1 MPDMSE
7 VTGRIFASMW
17 KSGRDEFRRTGVLDP
32 TFAIWSRA
40 GKSIAGFRVPFWDNA
55 LESQC
60 WEVVRAAC
68 VFHDVKILLMLS
80 QAWRADP
87 SSSVRARDSETRREM
102 VLALVVS
109 RVGKFVDLWE
119 VVCEIIRSPTGSI
132 AGFDPDET
140 IFSDGHDDPP
150 LIAMLPIRKP
160 NRRQHRAAERKLDE
174 LRALAQW
181 FLIPPSAKIVA
192 PESEP

>member
-32 TFAIWSRA
+32 TFAIWSRV
-40 GKSIAGFRVPFWDNA
+40 GKSIARFRVPFWNNA

-68 VFHDVKILLMLS
+68 VFHDAKILLMLL

-87 SSSVRARDSETRREM
+87 SSSARARDS
-102 VLALVVS
+102 
-109 RVGKFVDLWE
+109 
-119 VVCEIIRSPTGSI
+119 
-132 AGFDPDET
+132 
-140 IFSDGHDDPP
+140 
-150 LIAMLPIRKP
+150 AMLPIRKP

-181 FLIPPSAKIVA
+181 FLIPPSAKIEP
-192 PESEP
+192 PESAP